1 MRLCDTSLRVTLSK
15 IRSSFMSDISIRKNQ
30 HLGHITLTREKVLN
44 AMSHEMALKIEEA
57 LQSWANDDEV
67 KMVLIDAAGEKAF
80 CAGGDV
86 QDLYAKGRAGD
97 YEGGTSFWRDEYRL
111 NALIAHYHKPYI
123 SVMNGIVMG
132 GGVGISA
139 LGSHRIVTQNT
150 SFALPECAIG
160 LIPDVGSSHLL
171 AQAPGFIGE
180 YLALTGGRVGYE
192 DAIYCGFADFFV
204 PKDNLTELIQTLE
217 QSGDA
222 NVISN
227 YSQATEPGELS
238 KLRNEI
244 DAIFSLETIG
254 DILSALESSD
264 AQWASKALY
273 KINKASPISI
283 CVTLQTIRT
292 IRANPGINNA
302 LRQEFRFVSRALE
315 HGDFIEGVRALIID
329 KDKQPNWRFAT
340 IANVP
345 DDIVQLFLSPAEGG
359 DIEFS

>member
-1 MRLCDTSLRVTLSK
+1 MT
-15 IRSSFMSDISIRKNQ
+15 DINIRKNGNI
-30 HLGHITLTREKVLN
+30 GHITLTREKILN
-44 AMSHEMALKIEEA
+44 ALSHDMALQIEKA
-57 LQSWANDDEV
+57 LHDWSNDDGV
-67 KMVLIDAAGEKAF
+67 KLVLIDAAGEKAF

-86 QDLYAKGRAGD
+86 QDLYAKGKAGD
-97 YEGGTSFWRDEYRL
+97 YENGTNFWRDEYRL
-111 NALIAHYHKPYI
+111 NALIADYNRPYI

-139 LGSHRIVTQNT
+139 LGSHRIVTENT

-180 YLALTGGRVGYE
+180 YLALSGGRVGYE
-192 DAIYCGFADFFV
+192 DAIYCGFADHFV
-204 PKDNLTELIQTLE
+204 PKENLDALIEKLT

-222 NVISN
+222 ADISKH
-227 YSQATEPGELS
+227 SQATELGELS

-244 DAIFSLETIG
+244 DTIFSLDTIG
-254 DILSALESSD
+254 DIISALESSD
-264 AQWASKALY
+264 AAWASKALY
-273 KINKASPISI
+273 KIKSASPISI
-283 CVTLQTIRT
+283 CVTLETIRI

-315 HGDFIEGVRALIID
+315 HGDFVEGVRALIID
-329 KDKQPNWRFAT
+329 KDKQPDWRFAT
-340 IANVP
+340 IADVP
-345 DDIVQLFLSPAEGG
+345 DDVVQLFLSPVVGG

>member
-1 MRLCDTSLRVTLSK
+1 MT
-15 IRSSFMSDISIRKNQ
+15 DINIRKNGNI
-30 HLGHITLTREKVLN
+30 GHITLTREKVLN
-44 AMSHEMALKIEEA
+44 ALSHDMALQIEKA
-57 LQSWANDDEV
+57 LHDWSIDDDV
-67 KMVLIDAAGEKAF
+67 KLVLIDATGEKAF

-86 QDLYAKGRAGD
+86 QDLYAKGKAGD
-97 YEGGTSFWRDEYRL
+97 YENGTNFWRDEYRL
-111 NALIAHYHKPYI
+111 NALIAHYNKPYI

-139 LGSHRIVTQNT
+139 LGSHRIVTENT

-192 DAIYCGFADFFV
+192 DAIYCGFADHFV
-204 PKDNLTELIQTLE
+204 PKENLLALTQALIA
-217 QSGDA
+217 SGNSAD
-222 NVISN
+222 ISHH
-227 YSQATEPGELS
+227 SGVTEPGELS

-244 DAIFSLETIG
+244 DIIFSLDTIG
-254 DILSALESSD
+254 DILSALEKSD
-264 AQWASKALY
+264 AEWASKALY
-273 KINKASPISI
+273 KINRASPISI

-315 HGDFIEGVRALIID
+315 HGDFVEGVRALIID
-329 KDKQPNWRFAT
+329 KDKQPNWRFET
-340 IANVP
+340 ITDVP
-345 DDIVQLFLSPAEGG
+345 DEIVQQFLSPAVGG
-359 DIEFS
+359 DIEF